1 MVNPLDYYQ
10 IDETFSSDERA
21 VRDTVRKFVDREV
34 RPIIGEAWLKGEFP
48 MHLIP
53 KMAEL
58 GLFGPTL
65 PEEYGGAGLSYTA
78 YGLMMQEL
86 ERGDSGLRSFASVQ
100 SSLAMFAIYKLGT
113 EEQRRRWLPEMAAGK
128 VIGCYG
134 LTEPDAGSD
143 PGAMITRARKT
154 DRGWVLN
161 GVKRWITNGSL
172 SGVAVVWAKDDDGKI
187 QGFLV
192 ERGQPG
198 YTAKD
203 MKTKVSMRASVTSE
217 LYLDGVEVPESNRL
231 PGAKGLGSALSCLTE
246 ARYGISWGVVGA
258 AMDCLKEAADYA
270 ATRTVFGKPLAAKQ
284 LTQDHLVDMLAKVVN
299 GQLLATRLGQLKTA
313 GRATYAQVSLAK
325 RENTRHALEVAR
337 AAREILGANGI
348 TVEYNSIRHSVNLET
363 VDTYEGAYEVHSL
376 IIGRD
381 ITGEAAF

>member
-1 MVNPLDYYQ
+1 MANPLDYYQ
-10 IDETFSSDERA
+10 VDEMFSPDERA
-21 VRDTVRKFVDREV
+21 VRDTVRRFVDREV

-48 MHLIP
+48 IHLVP

-65 PEEYGGAGLSYTA
+65 PEEYGGAGLSSTA

-100 SSLAMFAIYKLGT
+100 SGLAMFAIYRFGT
-113 EEQRRRWLPEMAAGK
+113 EEQRRRWLPEMTAGK

-143 PGAMITRARKT
+143 PGAMLTRARRT
-154 DRGWVLN
+154 DKGWVLN

-172 SGVAVVWAKDDDGKI
+172 ADVAVVWAKDDDDQV

-198 YTAKD
+198 FTAVD

-231 PGAKGLGSALSCLTE
+231 PGVRGLGSALSCLTE
-246 ARYGISWGVVGA
+246 ARYGIVWGAIGA
-258 AMDCLKEAADYA
+258 AMDCLREALDYT
-270 ATRTVFGKPLAAKQ
+270 ATRRVFGQPLAAKQ
-284 LTQDHLVDMLAKVVN
+284 LTQERLTDMLARVVG
-299 GQLLATRLGQLKTA
+299 GQLLAARLGQLKSA

-325 RENTRHALEVAR
+325 RENVRRALEVAR
-337 AAREILGANGI
+337 TARELLGANGI
-348 TVEYNSIRHSVNLET
+348 TVEYNSIRHAVNLET
-363 VDTYEGAYEVHSL
+363 VDTYEGTYEVHSL
-376 IIGRD
+376 IVGRD
-381 ITGEAAF
+381 ITGQAAF